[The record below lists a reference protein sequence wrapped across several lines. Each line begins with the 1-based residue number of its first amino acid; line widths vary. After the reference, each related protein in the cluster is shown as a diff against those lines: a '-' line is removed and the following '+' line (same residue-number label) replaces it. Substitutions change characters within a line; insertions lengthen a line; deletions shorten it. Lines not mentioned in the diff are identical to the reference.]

1 MVTIDSHKTTPPIF
15 RRLLTDYA
23 LSQGWIRVAD
33 YDIEAQ
39 RLDSRTLSNIARGLS
54 EHYGGSIPTHLS
66 FNLESKA
73 TGRFYSNVPVDVI
86 EGANSGELLS
96 YRMGSGYNYGYMTKA
111 GQAGYLSKI
120 SQRGEFW
127 LADGVAT
134 YADGDIGDYNHEGV
148 VIDTILANHNMDF
161 ETFEELASRANKD
174 ATAFAGFTED
184 EIAAVRGTKDARD
197 YALKYLGWVRV
208 NGNSVQTWAISREIL
223 NDIANGLWDAYD
235 EECGDYTYTI
245 EVSSRGELFT
255 GVPFSVIASGDPAG
269 LMRYKER

>member
-1 MVTIDSHKTTPPIF
+1 M
-15 RRLLTDYA
+15 
-23 LSQGWIRVAD
+23 
-33 YDIEAQ
+33 
-39 RLDSRTLSNIARGLS
+39 
-54 EHYGGSIPTHLS
+54 
-66 FNLESKA
+66 
-73 TGRFYSNVPVDVI
+73 
-86 EGANSGELLS
+86 
-96 YRMGSGYNYGYMTKA
+96 
-111 GQAGYLSKI
+111 
-120 SQRGEFW
+120 
-127 LADGVAT
+127 AT
-134 YADGDIGDYNHEGV
+134 YVDGDIGDYNHEGV

-184 EIAAVRGTKDARD
+184 EVAAVRGTKDARD

-245 EVSSRGELFT
+245 EVYSRGELFT